1 MAQHQHIFYG
11 FGSLEK
17 GRAATKKNRATP
29 KNSDHSMAIRTV
41 ASNGDEQPISS
52 VCSEVWNSL
61 QPKKSRWRLNDIIL
75 KSVKNLNEPT
85 GSHRTTI
92 ANYIEEQYRPSDDF
106 DHILSAKLKDLITS
120 GKLIKVNRKYRIAP
134 ALYSEE
140 RNPKILLLEDVR
152 REPLRIGNDDS
163 KDLTKYQVNAE
174 LAHMLTMT
182 AEEAAST
189 AARAVIEAEA
199 EAVQEKQRRQKQ
211 ML

>member
-1 MAQHQHIFYG
+1 M
-11 FGSLEK
+11 
-17 GRAATKKNRATP
+17 
-29 KNSDHSMAIRTV
+29 
-41 ASNGDEQPISS
+41 
-52 VCSEVWNSL
+52 
-61 QPKKSRWRLNDIIL
+61 
-75 KSVKNLNEPT
+75 
-85 GSHRTTI
+85 
-92 ANYIEEQYRPSDDF
+92 
-106 DHILSAKLKDLITS
+106 
-120 GKLIKVNRKYRIAP
+120 NRKYRIAP

>member
-92 ANYIEEQYRPSDDF
+92 ANYIEVCILVLFSFRFYHYRYIFSDLSTNVLSYCLSSCLSPV
-106 DHILSAKLKDLITS
+106 HILSRKCLQFSNFHFCPFLFS
-120 GKLIKVNRKYRIAP
+120 QPKVLLSMRASHIWIQYFDFTKTLNHLRVHGE
-134 ALYSEE
+134 ALVSM
-140 RNPKILLLEDVR
+140 D
-152 REPLRIGNDDS
+152 
-163 KDLTKYQVNAE
+163 
-174 LAHMLTMT
+174 
-182 AEEAAST
+182 
-189 AARAVIEAEA
+189 
-199 EAVQEKQRRQKQ
+199 
-211 ML
+211 